1 VFIRVRTEGTLRAK
15 ILLQTADN
23 NKVFSKELTELL
35 KQVIMSW
42 EVIAVT
48 VALVIY
54 IYLVTYA
61 ARRYHRPRMKSE
73 KPNKRKSKSDAPAG
87 PVATEAGSDTN
98 DELGLEEA

>member
-1 VFIRVRTEGTLRAK
+1 
-15 ILLQTADN
+15 
-23 NKVFSKELTELL
+23 VFSKELTELL

-42 EVIAVT
+42 QVIAVT
-48 VALVIY
+48 VVLVIY

-61 ARRYHRPRMKSE
+61 ARRYRRPRMKSE

-87 PVATEAGSDTN
+87 PVAAEGGSDTN